1 MSETDRD
8 KEVAQAYRALGAEEP
23 PRALDEAI
31 LAAARRRPARW
42 RVPLS
47 VAAVVVLAVGVTLR
61 MLPHQRDP
69 ESVALAPQ
77 VIETPRPAALPAE
90 QVGKLER
97 SAPRQAAPRR
107 SQERGASAE
116 AAARAPAEAVA
127 RAPAEAVAR
136 APAGGVARAP
146 ASGLEK
152 SDAEPAQAAEARAR
166 TEALAAAQ
174 PQPAAPAAAAA
185 PPALAADSVRDRAAG
200 SAMEQ
205 AGERAPVAA
214 AAAPRALASAKP
226 AEPATPE
233 AWLERIAELKKQ
245 GREREA
251 QESLAEFKKR
261 YPDHKIPEALT
272 R

>member
-1 MSETDRD
+1 MTGTDRD
-8 KEVAQAYRALGAEEP
+8 KEVAHAYRALGAEEP

-61 MLPHQRDP
+61 MLPHGPDA

-77 VIETPRPAALPAE
+77 VIEAPRPAALPAE
-90 QVGKLER
+90 QVGTLER
-97 SAPRQAAPRR
+97 TAPRQAAPRR
-107 SQERGASAE
+107 SQERTAPAE
-116 AAARAPAEAVA
+116 VAARPPAEAVA

-136 APAGGVARAP
+136 APAEAAAGAR
-146 ASGLEK
+146 ASGLAK
-152 SDAEPAQAAEARAR
+152 SNAEPAQAAEARAR

-174 PQPAAPAAAAA
+174 PQAPTPAAAAA
-185 PPALAADSVRDRAAG
+185 PPAVAADSVRDRAAAA
-200 SAMEQ
+200 AMER
-205 AGERAPVAA
+205 ADERAPVAA

-226 AEPATPE
+226 AEPATPQ

-251 QESLAEFKKR
+251 QESLAEFRKR
-261 YPDHKIPEALT
+261 YPDYKIPEALT

>member
-1 MSETDRD
+1 MTGTDRD
-8 KEVAQAYRALGAEEP
+8 KEVTQAYRALGAEEP

-42 RVPLS
+42 GVPLS

-107 SQERGASAE
+107 SQERAASAE
-116 AAARAPAEAVA
+116 TAASAPAEVVA
-127 RAPAEAVAR
+127 RAPAE
-136 APAGGVARAP
+136 
-146 ASGLEK
+146 
-152 SDAEPAQAAEARAR
+152 
-166 TEALAAAQ
+166 
-174 PQPAAPAAAAA
+174 AAAAA
-185 PPALAADSVRDRAAG
+185 PPALAADSIRDRTAAG
-200 SAMEQ
+200 AVER

-214 AAAPRALASAKP
+214 AAAPRALASAKL
-226 AEPATPE
+226 AEPTTPE
-233 AWLERIAELKKQ
+233 AWLERITELKKQ

-261 YPDHKIPEALT
+261 YPDYKIPEALT

>member
-1 MSETDRD
+1 MTGTDRD

-42 RVPLS
+42 GVPLS

-97 SAPRQAAPRR
+97 SAPRQAVPRR
-107 SQERGASAE
+107 SQERAASAE
-116 AAARAPAEAVA
+116 AISRAPAEAVA
-127 RAPAEAVAR
+127 RAPAEAAAGAR
-136 APAGGVARAP
+136 
-146 ASGLEK
+146 ASGLAK
-152 SDAEPAQAAEARAR
+152 SNAEPTQAAEAHAR
-166 TEALAAAQ
+166 NEAQAARQLQA
-174 PQPAAPAAAAA
+174 PASAAAAA
-185 PPALAADSVRDRAAG
+185 PALAADSVRDRAAAG
-200 SAMEQ
+200 AMER
-205 AGERAPVAA
+205 ADERAPAAA
-214 AAAPRALASAKP
+214 AAAPRALAAAKP

-233 AWLERIAELKKQ
+233 AWLERIADLKKQ

-251 QESLAEFKKR
+251 QESLAEFRKR
-261 YPDHKIPEALT
+261 YPDYKIPEALT

>member
-1 MSETDRD
+1 MTGTDRD

-42 RVPLS
+42 GVPLS

-107 SQERGASAE
+107 SQERAAPAEAAAGAPAE
-116 AAARAPAEAVA
+116 AAARAPAEAAAGA
-127 RAPAEAVAR
+127 R
-136 APAGGVARAP
+136 
-146 ASGLEK
+146 ASGLAK
-152 SDAEPAQAAEARAR
+152 SNAEPTPAAEAHARA
-166 TEALAAAQ
+166 EARAAAQ
-174 PQPAAPAAAAA
+174 PQAPA
-185 PPALAADSVRDRAAG
+185 PALAADSVRDRAA
-200 SAMEQ
+200 
-205 AGERAPVAA
+205 AGAVERAGGRAPIAA
-214 AAAPRALASAKP
+214 AAAPRALASAKL
-226 AEPATPE
+226 AEPTTPE
-233 AWLERIAELKKQ
+233 AWLERITELKKQ

-261 YPDHKIPEALT
+261 YPDYKIPEALT